1 MDLQLTTDSSTSS
14 TSSLNTFNSES
25 KGLNVEITPAVAE
38 LGTAGTSSTSLLE
51 PSPMV
56 RTYDPSRDI
65 NKLQDEAGF
74 FVGTGA
80 YLTEESLYRAIYDS
94 FDEPVFSADNN
105 FNALNAF
112 RTDKAAAS
120 LSPDFQEELLGAVSQ
135 EDYNHRWKRIKDK
148 QIAQRAMG
156 EAPVGSFTGGMID
169 ADLLLG
175 VGVTKGVRVLSLGTQ
190 LGRGS
195 AMLTGAAIGGATV
208 GGVSAAT
215 GYRSN
220 EQIMWDAVSGAAG
233 GLLDGF
239 SAVPKAS
246 TRMPLVGD
254 AVNTV
259 EVPRYVSP
267 TEAAIAAGNFN
278 RLKEY
283 SPTPRWVPKKSARSL
298 DVETTTG
305 TANTRLIQV
314 DRLQDA
320 AEYSRFVKS
329 GRVVLPDNAKVTYIP
344 EDDLVIAVKGAL
356 DTPEGQAELLRE
368 LGARA
373 SAARV
378 LGAETVFDMI
388 DHVGHL
394 AATGNTLAKD
404 ALAYARNAPANYQ
417 GITALGRYI
426 ELNAHNIDDTVITRA
441 LVGVRQWLR
450 KLGLNIDYSDADLV
464 TLIRKAMREAPEH
477 KYYPDKGIVYH
488 GSAVTGIDQLKMQYA
503 KSGEGNQMFGAGH
516 YVTTDEGLANTYRAK
531 IADFKGLDPEDGAL
545 YALRRN
551 FDDSEVLDFSTSKQA
566 PKAKAVMQKYNIP
579 SGTGQEQYQALSKL
593 LGSDKAASDALL
605 AGGVKANKF
614 GTAETRAG
622 RSTGMN
628 YVVFADDG
636 LTILKDMSTPF
647 KASTVDSMIRASK
660 NPSTTKIQANQSVL
674 FAEEPAQKSWS
685 IQSILPVKVV
695 DAIDKFNTGFKGYVS
710 SYDKLRNY
718 VGDEL
723 ANKLLANPVDDVA
736 ESAVAYGR
744 STLLEADRALVGLE
758 RAIRAEVPQWKS
770 LRPSTRA
777 AARAETQELGREA
790 RQWLNRAQQMEAN
803 GITPPPHPNPR
814 VQRIV
819 DAYVKGDFGNIMG
832 KAAQDAGVFGAD
844 ALTPSKYY
852 VPVRHAY
859 LKMQQ
864 FVESGK
870 GSWTDLHKMY
880 GQQIARIY
888 PRLVMPEAQGGLGL
902 SAEAIG
908 KKFVYTQKLRQADP
922 KAQAFRGT
930 TQDELAQVLRAE
942 GIEEGKIKGLLGT
955 LQPKAAEAGKQKHLR
970 HRMDWDY
977 DATFVGSKG
986 KVISISDFM
995 DDDLLGNLQT
1005 YARSMSGRIG
1015 LARMG
1020 FTHDLDLDAA
1030 LGEALDKLPAA
1041 ERPQAQAFFSNVRAQ
1056 LLGQPVGEQAPDWFR
1071 TATSYGASVQLG
1083 NSGAYAVADYAQLIH
1098 EFGITKV
1105 TKHFIGAM
1113 SNVVKPAAMTKAQAE
1128 TLQDIMSG
1136 QLIAEGRVR
1145 PYVTHLE
1152 DNWTGPAGS
1161 IHELAQYGGQYVRFL
1176 NGSEFVRRHQI
1187 NILAG
1192 IMDDLVTQ
1200 VGAGNAKAVKYFKSV
1215 GMSDADL
1222 VAMQQQVQKHGTL
1235 MDNWDTTVRARSMN
1249 AITSAGDNVV
1259 MTIRRGEQPAFVEH
1273 SAIGRVLFPYMRYV
1287 FGATQK
1293 ILRRNYQRGSATGI
1307 ALYMSAAVPLSTL
1320 SGMLSNIIQ
1329 GRDPKED
1336 LVARTIRAL
1345 PAMGLA
1351 SLVADGFIQGS
1362 VGGAAPAF
1370 AGPNNLFSIADKAKR
1385 GELTV
1390 EDVLKAVPGVN
1401 TFLPT
1406 RMLVNSVNEDD

>member
-1 MDLQLTTDSSTSS
+1 MDFELATDSSTSS
-14 TSSLNTFNSES
+14 TSSLESFNSAS
-25 KGLNVEITPAVAE
+25 KGLNVEIKPAVAE
-38 LGTAGTSSTSLLE
+38 LGTAGTSSTELLE
-51 PSPMV
+51 PSPLI
-56 RTYDPSRDI
+56 RTYDPSREI

-74 FVGTGA
+74 FAGTGA
-80 YLTEESLYRAIYDS
+80 YLTEESLYRAIYDG
-94 FDEPVFSADNN
+94 FDEPEFSADNK
-105 FNALNAF
+105 FNALAAF
-112 RTDKAAAS
+112 KVDKATSS

-135 EDYNHRWKRIKDK
+135 EDYNHRWSRIKDK

-156 EAPVGSFTGGMID
+156 EAPVGAFAGGAID
-169 ADLLLG
+169 ADLILG
-175 VGVTKGVRVLSLGTQ
+175 MGVSQGVRALRLSTQ
-190 LGRGS
+190 LSRGQ
-195 AMLTGAAIGGATV
+195 AMLTGAAIGGVTV
-208 GGVSAAT
+208 GGVSYAT
-215 GYRSN
+215 GHRSN
-220 EQIMWDAVSGAAG
+220 EQMMWDAVSGIAG

-239 SAVPKAS
+239 GAVPKAHA
-246 TRMPLVGD
+246 TIPQ
-254 AVNTV
+254 
-259 EVPRYVSP
+259 VPASASLHNVPSNSVLP
-267 TEAAIAAGNFN
+267 ANVVAAI
-278 RLKEY
+278 
-283 SPTPRWVPKKSARSL
+283 
-298 DVETTTG
+298 
-305 TANTRLIQV
+305 
-314 DRLQDA
+314 
-320 AEYSRFVKS
+320 
-329 GRVVLPDNAKVTYIP
+329 
-344 EDDLVIAVKGAL
+344 
-356 DTPEGQAELLRE
+356 
-368 LGARA
+368 
-373 SAARV
+373 
-378 LGAETVFDMI
+378 
-388 DHVGHL
+388 
-394 AATGNTLAKD
+394 
-404 ALAYARNAPANYQ
+404 
-417 GITALGRYI
+417 
-426 ELNAHNIDDTVITRA
+426 
-441 LVGVRQWLR
+441 
-450 KLGLNIDYSDADLV
+450 
-464 TLIRKAMREAPEH
+464 
-477 KYYPDKGIVYH
+477 
-488 GSAVTGIDQLKMQYA
+488 
-503 KSGEGNQMFGAGH
+503 
-516 YVTTDEGLANTYRAK
+516 
-531 IADFKGLDPEDGAL
+531 
-545 YALRRN
+545 
-551 FDDSEVLDFSTSKQA
+551 DS
-566 PKAKAVMQKYNIP
+566 
-579 SGTGQEQYQALSKL
+579 
-593 LGSDKAASDALL
+593 
-605 AGGVKANKF
+605 
-614 GTAETRAG
+614 
-622 RSTGMN
+622 
-628 YVVFADDG
+628 
-636 LTILKDMSTPF
+636 
-647 KASTVDSMIRASK
+647 
-660 NPSTTKIQANQSVL
+660 
-674 FAEEPAQKSWS
+674 
-685 IQSILPVKVV
+685 
-695 DAIDKFNTGFKGYVS
+695 FNTGFKGYIS
-710 SYDKLRNY
+710 SYDALRNY
-718 VGDEL
+718 VGEDL

-770 LRPSTRA
+770 LRPKTRA
-777 AARAETQELGREA
+777 LARAETQELGRQA
-790 RQWLNRAQQMEAN
+790 RQWLNRAQQMEVN
-803 GITPPPHPNPR
+803 GITPPPHQNPR

-819 DAYVKGDFGNIMG
+819 DAYTKGDFGSIMG
-832 KAAQDAGVFGAD
+832 KAAQDAGVYGAD

-864 FVESGK
+864 FVGSGK

-942 GIEEGKIKGLLGT
+942 GIEEGKIKGLLST
-955 LQPKAAEAGKQKHLR
+955 LQPKAEEAGKQKHLR

-977 DATFVGSKG
+977 NATFVGSKG
-986 KVISISDFM
+986 EVISINEFM

-1020 FTHDLDLDAA
+1020 FAHDLDLDTA

-1041 ERPQAQAFFSNVRAQ
+1041 ERPKAQEFLNNVRAQ

-1083 NSGAYAVADYAQLIH
+1083 NSGAYAIADYAQLMH

-1105 TKHFIGAM
+1105 AKHFIGAM
-1113 SNVVKPAAMTKAQAE
+1113 SNVVKPTAMTKAQAE
-1128 TLQDIMSG
+1128 TLQNIMSG

-1200 VGAGNAKAVKYFKSV
+1200 AGAGNAKAVKYFKSV

-1235 MDNWDTTVRARSMN
+1235 MDNWDATVRARSMN

-1259 MTIRRGEQPAFVEH
+1259 MTIRHGEQPAFVEH

-1293 ILRRNYQRGSATGI
+1293 ILRRNYNRGGVTGI
-1307 ALYMSAAVPLSTL
+1307 ALYMSTAVPLSTM

-1336 LVARTIRAL
+1336 LVVRTIRAL

-1351 SLVADGFIQGS
+1351 SLLADGFIQGS

-1370 AGPNNLFSIADKAKR
+1370 AGPNNLFSIAEKAKR

-1401 TFLPT
+1401 TFMPT
-1406 RMLVNSVNEDD
+1406 RMLVNSLNGDD

>member
-1 MDLQLTTDSSTSS
+1 MDLQLTTGSSTSS
-14 TSSLNTFNSES
+14 TSSLDTFNSAS
-25 KGLNVEITPAVAE
+25 KGLNVEINPAVAE
-38 LGTAGTSSTSLLE
+38 LGTAGTSSTGLLE

-56 RTYDPSRDI
+56 RAYDPSRDI

-74 FVGTGA
+74 FAGTGA
-80 YLTEESLYRAIYDS
+80 YLAEESLYRAIYDS
-94 FDEPVFSADNN
+94 FDEPEFSADNN

-112 RTDKAAAS
+112 RADKAAAS

-156 EAPVGSFTGGMID
+156 EAPTGAFVGGAID
-169 ADLLLG
+169 ADLVLG
-175 VGVTKGVRVLSLGTQ
+175 MGVSKGVRVLSLSTQ
-190 LGRGS
+190 LGRGQ
-195 AMLTGAAIGGATV
+195 AMLAGAAMGGATV

-239 SAVPKAS
+239 GAVPKAAKRLPELPVPGSTTQELISTAGKRHVVSAEEQVLILNKQLSTIQQDLDYFTQEVKNAKAADDAATLEWTQEHLKMLQDEYDNLAS
-246 TRMPLVGD
+246 TRGNIKPIDTVVGAVPDEFKD
-254 AVNTV
+254 ATAAYFTKTKGWVGLYLDEDTSTIVAKNLEGDTV
-259 EVPRYVSP
+259 SELSRELNFAANQMTDLSWRHQGIQSAMHSIMYGLDSTWNAVSKSEQTLTKQGAALFDYLKSDAYQEFLKTEPVVWAKDFDKVPTDTVHTSSKP
-267 TEAAIAAGNFN
+267 T
-278 RLKEY
+278 
-283 SPTPRWVPKKSARSL
+283 
-298 DVETTTG
+298 
-305 TANTRLIQV
+305 
-314 DRLQDA
+314 
-320 AEYSRFVKS
+320 
-329 GRVVLPDNAKVTYIP
+329 
-344 EDDLVIAVKGAL
+344 L
-356 DTPEGQAELLRE
+356 DTADTAIKPKSR
-368 LGARA
+368 
-373 SAARV
+373 
-378 LGAETVFDMI
+378 
-388 DHVGHL
+388 L
-394 AATGNTLAKD
+394 A
-404 ALAYARNAPANYQ
+404 
-417 GITALGRYI
+417 
-426 ELNAHNIDDTVITRA
+426 
-441 LVGVRQWLR
+441 
-450 KLGLNIDYSDADLV
+450 
-464 TLIRKAMREAPEH
+464 
-477 KYYPDKGIVYH
+477 
-488 GSAVTGIDQLKMQYA
+488 
-503 KSGEGNQMFGAGH
+503 
-516 YVTTDEGLANTYRAK
+516 
-531 IADFKGLDPEDGAL
+531 
-545 YALRRN
+545 
-551 FDDSEVLDFSTSKQA
+551 
-566 PKAKAVMQKYNIP
+566 
-579 SGTGQEQYQALSKL
+579 
-593 LGSDKAASDALL
+593 
-605 AGGVKANKF
+605 
-614 GTAETRAG
+614 
-622 RSTGMN
+622 
-628 YVVFADDG
+628 
-636 LTILKDMSTPF
+636 
-647 KASTVDSMIRASK
+647 
-660 NPSTTKIQANQSVL
+660 
-674 FAEEPAQKSWS
+674 
-685 IQSILPVKVV
+685 SILPAKVV
-695 DAIDKFNTGFKGYVS
+695 DAIDKFNTGFKGYVA

-723 ANKLLANPVDDVA
+723 ANKLLANPVDDVS

-758 RAIRAEVPQWKS
+758 RAIRAEVPQWRS

-803 GITPPPHPNPR
+803 GITPTPHPNPR

-832 KAAQDAGVFGAD
+832 KAAQNAGVFGAD
-844 ALTPSKYY
+844 VLTPSKYY

-864 FVESGK
+864 FVESSK

-888 PRLVMPEAQGGLGL
+888 PRLVMPEAQGGFGL

-942 GIEEGKIKGLLGT
+942 GIEEGKIRGLLST
-955 LQPKAAEAGKQKHLR
+955 LQPKAAEAGKQKNLR

-977 DATFVGSKG
+977 SATFVGSKG
-986 KVISISDFM
+986 KVISINDFM

-1020 FTHDLDLDAA
+1020 FTHDLDLDKA

-1041 ERPQAQAFFSNVRAQ
+1041 ERPQAQAFFNNVRAQ

-1083 NSGAYAVADYAQLIH
+1083 NSGAYAIADYAQLVH

-1105 TKHFIGAM
+1105 AKHFIGAM
-1113 SNVVKPAAMTKAQAE
+1113 SNVVKPGNMTKAQAE
-1128 TLQDIMSG
+1128 TLRDVISG

-1200 VGAGNAKAVKYFKSV
+1200 AGAGNAKAVKYFKSV

-1222 VAMQQQVQKHGTL
+1222 LAMQQQVQKHGTL

-1259 MTIRRGEQPAFVEH
+1259 MTIRHGEQPAFVEH

-1307 ALYMSAAVPLSTL
+1307 ALYMSAAVPLSTM

-1336 LVARTIRAL
+1336 LVVRTIRAL

-1351 SLVADGFIQGS
+1351 SLLADGFIQGS

-1390 EDVLKAVPGVN
+1390 EDVLKAVPGAN

-1406 RMLVNSVNEDD
+1406 RMLVNSINEDD

>member
-1 MDLQLTTDSSTSS
+1 MSDMVEAGNIDLHSRPRVKNADGSISTVRSMSVNFDGLEVLIPTVSDDGRILSDDAAIKLYMQSGKHLGKFKTVEAATSYAQQLHKEQEQEYVAPLESDAPTG
-14 TSSLNTFNSES
+14 FNSES

-74 FVGTGA
+74 FTGMGA
-80 YLTEESLYRAIYDS
+80 YLTEESLYRAIYDG
-94 FDEPVFSADNN
+94 FDEPAFSADNN
-105 FNALNAF
+105 FNALNTF
-112 RTDKAAAS
+112 RSDKATAS

-156 EAPVGSFTGGMID
+156 EAPVGTYMGAMID
-169 ADLLLG
+169 AHILLG
-175 VGVTKGVRVLSLGTQ
+175 MGVTQGVRTLSLGTQ
-190 LGRGS
+190 LGRGQ
-195 AMLTGAAIGGATV
+195 AMLTGAAIGGVTV

-239 SAVPKAS
+239 RAVPRANAA
-246 TRMPLVGD
+246 MP
-254 AVNTV
+254 TV
-259 EVPRYVSP
+259 P
-267 TEAAIAAGNFN
+267 
-278 RLKEY
+278 
-283 SPTPRWVPKKSARSL
+283 
-298 DVETTTG
+298 
-305 TANTRLIQV
+305 Q
-314 DRLQDA
+314 
-320 AEYSRFVKS
+320 
-329 GRVVLPDNAKVTYIP
+329 
-344 EDDLVIAVKGAL
+344 
-356 DTPEGQAELLRE
+356 
-368 LGARA
+368 
-373 SAARV
+373 
-378 LGAETVFDMI
+378 
-388 DHVGHL
+388 
-394 AATGNTLAKD
+394 ATGAVPNGSTLHT
-404 ALAYARNAPANYQ
+404 N
-417 GITALGRYI
+417 
-426 ELNAHNIDDTVITRA
+426 
-441 LVGVRQWLR
+441 
-450 KLGLNIDYSDADLV
+450 
-464 TLIRKAMREAPEH
+464 
-477 KYYPDKGIVYH
+477 
-488 GSAVTGIDQLKMQYA
+488 
-503 KSGEGNQMFGAGH
+503 
-516 YVTTDEGLANTYRAK
+516 
-531 IADFKGLDPEDGAL
+531 
-545 YALRRN
+545 
-551 FDDSEVLDFSTSKQA
+551 
-566 PKAKAVMQKYNIP
+566 
-579 SGTGQEQYQALSKL
+579 
-593 LGSDKAASDALL
+593 
-605 AGGVKANKF
+605 
-614 GTAETRAG
+614 
-622 RSTGMN
+622 
-628 YVVFADDG
+628 VV
-636 LTILKDMSTPF
+636 S
-647 KASTVDSMIRASK
+647 
-660 NPSTTKIQANQSVL
+660 
-674 FAEEPAQKSWS
+674 
-685 IQSILPVKVV
+685 
-695 DAIDKFNTGFKGYVS
+695 AIDKFNTGFKGYVS

-718 VGDEL
+718 VGDVL
-723 ANKLLANPVDDVA
+723 ANKLLANPVDDVS

-864 FVESGK
+864 FVESGN

-888 PRLVMPEAQGGLGL
+888 PRLVLPEAQGGLGL

-942 GIEEGKIKGLLGT
+942 GIEEGKIKGLLST
-955 LQPKAAEAGKQKHLR
+955 LQPKAEEAGKQKHLR

-977 DATFVGSKG
+977 NATFVGSKG
-986 KVISISDFM
+986 EVISINDFM

-1020 FTHDLDLDAA
+1020 FAHDLDLDAA

-1041 ERPQAQAFFSNVRAQ
+1041 ERPKAQEFFNNVRAQ

-1105 TKHFIGAM
+1105 AKHFIGAM
-1113 SNVVKPAAMTKAQAE
+1113 SNVVKPTAMTKAQAE

-1200 VGAGNAKAVKYFKSV
+1200 AGAGNAKAVKYFKSV

-1259 MTIRRGEQPAFVEH
+1259 MTIRHGEQPAFVEH

-1293 ILRRNYQRGSATGI
+1293 ILRRNYNRGSATGI
-1307 ALYMSAAVPLSTL
+1307 ALYMSAAVPLSTM

-1336 LVARTIRAL
+1336 LVVRTIRAL

-1351 SLVADGFIQGS
+1351 SLLADGFIQGS

-1390 EDVLKAVPGVN
+1390 EDVLKSVPGVN

-1406 RMLVNSVNEDD
+1406 RMLFNSLNEDD

>member
-14 TSSLNTFNSES
+14 TSSLNMFNSES

-74 FVGTGA
+74 FAGTGA
-80 YLTEESLYRAIYDS
+80 YLADESLYRAIYDS
-94 FDEPVFSADNN
+94 FDEPEFSADNN
-105 FNALNAF
+105 FDALNAF
-112 RTDKAAAS
+112 RADKAAAS

-156 EAPVGSFTGGMID
+156 EAPAGAFTGGMID
-169 ADLLLG
+169 ADLLIG
-175 VGVTKGVRVLSLGTQ
+175 VGVTKGVRTLSLSTQ

-195 AMLTGAAIGGATV
+195 AMLTGAAIGGTTV
-208 GGVSAAT
+208 GSISAAT

-239 SAVPKAS
+239 RAVPRANAAMPTVPKATGAVPNGS
-246 TRMPLVGD
+246 TLHT
-254 AVNTV
+254 N
-259 EVPRYVSP
+259 
-267 TEAAIAAGNFN
+267 
-278 RLKEY
+278 
-283 SPTPRWVPKKSARSL
+283 
-298 DVETTTG
+298 
-305 TANTRLIQV
+305 
-314 DRLQDA
+314 
-320 AEYSRFVKS
+320 
-329 GRVVLPDNAKVTYIP
+329 VVA
-344 EDDLVIAVKGAL
+344 
-356 DTPEGQAELLRE
+356 
-368 LGARA
+368 
-373 SAARV
+373 
-378 LGAETVFDMI
+378 
-388 DHVGHL
+388 
-394 AATGNTLAKD
+394 
-404 ALAYARNAPANYQ
+404 
-417 GITALGRYI
+417 
-426 ELNAHNIDDTVITRA
+426 
-441 LVGVRQWLR
+441 
-450 KLGLNIDYSDADLV
+450 
-464 TLIRKAMREAPEH
+464 
-477 KYYPDKGIVYH
+477 
-488 GSAVTGIDQLKMQYA
+488 
-503 KSGEGNQMFGAGH
+503 
-516 YVTTDEGLANTYRAK
+516 
-531 IADFKGLDPEDGAL
+531 
-545 YALRRN
+545 
-551 FDDSEVLDFSTSKQA
+551 
-566 PKAKAVMQKYNIP
+566 
-579 SGTGQEQYQALSKL
+579 
-593 LGSDKAASDALL
+593 
-605 AGGVKANKF
+605 
-614 GTAETRAG
+614 
-622 RSTGMN
+622 
-628 YVVFADDG
+628 
-636 LTILKDMSTPF
+636 
-647 KASTVDSMIRASK
+647 
-660 NPSTTKIQANQSVL
+660 
-674 FAEEPAQKSWS
+674 
-685 IQSILPVKVV
+685 
-695 DAIDKFNTGFKGYVS
+695 AIDKFNTGFKGYVS

-888 PRLVMPEAQGGLGL
+888 PRLVLPEAQGGLGL

-942 GIEEGKIKGLLGT
+942 GIEEGKIKGLLST
-955 LQPKAAEAGKQKHLR
+955 LQPKAEEAGKQKHLR

-977 DATFVGSKG
+977 SATFVGSKG
-986 KVISISDFM
+986 EVISINDFM

-1020 FTHDLDLDAA
+1020 FAQDLDLDAA
-1030 LGEALDKLPAA
+1030 LGEALDKMPAA
-1041 ERPQAQAFFSNVRAQ
+1041 ERPQAQEFFNNVRAQ

-1083 NSGAYAVADYAQLIH
+1083 NSGAYAIADYAQLMH

-1105 TKHFIGAM
+1105 AKHFIGAM
-1113 SNVVKPAAMTKAQAE
+1113 SNVVKPTAMTKAQAE

-1200 VGAGNAKAVKYFKSV
+1200 AGAGNAKAVKYFKSV
-1215 GMSDADL
+1215 GMSDTDL
-1222 VAMQQQVQKHGTL
+1222 LAMQQQVQKHGTL
-1235 MDNWDTTVRARSMN
+1235 MDNWDATVRARSMN

-1259 MTIRRGEQPAFVEH
+1259 MTIRHGEQPAFVEH

-1336 LVARTIRAL
+1336 LVVRTIRAL

-1351 SLVADGFIQGS
+1351 SLLADGFIQGS

-1370 AGPNNLFSIADKAKR
+1370 AGPNNLFSIAEKAKR

-1406 RMLVNSVNEDD
+1406 RMLVNSLNEDN

>member
-1 MDLQLTTDSSTSS
+1 MDFELATDSSTSS
-14 TSSLNTFNSES
+14 TSSLESFNSAS
-25 KGLNVEITPAVAE
+25 KGLNVEIKPAVAE
-38 LGTAGTSSTSLLE
+38 LGTAGTSSTELLE
-51 PSPMV
+51 PSPLI

-74 FVGTGA
+74 FTGAGA
-80 YLTEESLYRAIYDS
+80 YLTEESLYRAIYDG
-94 FDEPVFSADNN
+94 FDEPEFSADNN
-105 FNALNAF
+105 FDALAAF
-112 RTDKAAAS
+112 KVDKAASS

-156 EAPVGSFTGGMID
+156 EAPVGAFTGGAID
-169 ADLLLG
+169 ADLVLGMG
-175 VGVTKGVRVLSLGTQ
+175 VGKGVRALRLSTQ
-190 LGRGS
+190 LGRGQ

-239 SAVPKAS
+239 GAVPRA
-246 TRMPLVGD
+246 
-254 AVNTV
+254 N
-259 EVPRYVSP
+259 
-267 TEAAIAAGNFN
+267 AAIP
-278 RLKEY
+278 K
-283 SPTPRWVPKKSARSL
+283 VPL
-298 DVETTTG
+298 
-305 TANTRLIQV
+305 
-314 DRLQDA
+314 
-320 AEYSRFVKS
+320 
-329 GRVVLPDNAKVTYIP
+329 
-344 EDDLVIAVKGAL
+344 
-356 DTPEGQAELLRE
+356 
-368 LGARA
+368 
-373 SAARV
+373 
-378 LGAETVFDMI
+378 
-388 DHVGHL
+388 
-394 AATGNTLAKD
+394 ATGAVPAGSTLH
-404 ALAYARNAPANYQ
+404 AN
-417 GITALGRYI
+417 
-426 ELNAHNIDDTVITRA
+426 V
-441 LVGVRQWLR
+441 
-450 KLGLNIDYSDADLV
+450 
-464 TLIRKAMREAPEH
+464 
-477 KYYPDKGIVYH
+477 
-488 GSAVTGIDQLKMQYA
+488 
-503 KSGEGNQMFGAGH
+503 
-516 YVTTDEGLANTYRAK
+516 
-531 IADFKGLDPEDGAL
+531 
-545 YALRRN
+545 
-551 FDDSEVLDFSTSKQA
+551 
-566 PKAKAVMQKYNIP
+566 
-579 SGTGQEQYQALSKL
+579 
-593 LGSDKAASDALL
+593 AA
-605 AGGVKANKF
+605 
-614 GTAETRAG
+614 
-622 RSTGMN
+622 
-628 YVVFADDG
+628 
-636 LTILKDMSTPF
+636 
-647 KASTVDSMIRASK
+647 
-660 NPSTTKIQANQSVL
+660 
-674 FAEEPAQKSWS
+674 
-685 IQSILPVKVV
+685 
-695 DAIDKFNTGFKGYVS
+695 AIDKFNTGFKGYVS
-710 SYDKLRNY
+710 SYDALRNY
-718 VGDEL
+718 VGDDL
-723 ANKLLANPVDDVA
+723 ANKLLANPVDDVS

-770 LRPSTRA
+770 LRPKTRA
-777 AARAETQELGREA
+777 LARAETQELGKQA
-790 RQWLNRAQQMEAN
+790 RQWLNRAQQLETN
-803 GITPPPHPNPR
+803 GIVPTPHPDPR

-819 DAYVKGDFGNIMG
+819 NAYTKGDFGNIMG
-832 KAAQDAGVFGAD
+832 KAAQDAGVYGAD
-844 ALTPSKYY
+844 VLTPSKYY

-942 GIEEGKIKGLLGT
+942 GIEEGKIKGLLST
-955 LQPKAAEAGKQKHLR
+955 LQPKAEEAGKQKHLR

-977 DATFVGSKG
+977 NATFVGSKG
-986 KVISISDFM
+986 EVISINDFM

-1020 FTHDLDLDAA
+1020 FAQDLDLDAA

-1041 ERPQAQAFFSNVRAQ
+1041 ERPQAQEFFNNVRAQ

-1105 TKHFIGAM
+1105 AKHFIGAM
-1113 SNVVKPAAMTKAQAE
+1113 SNVVRPTAMTKAQAE
-1128 TLQDIMSG
+1128 TLQDIISG

-1259 MTIRRGEQPAFVEH
+1259 MTVRHGEQPAFVEH

-1293 ILRRNYQRGSATGI
+1293 ILRRNYNRGSATGI
-1307 ALYMSAAVPLSTL
+1307 ALYMSAAVPLSTM

-1336 LVARTIRAL
+1336 LVVRTIRAL

-1351 SLVADGFIQGS
+1351 SLLADGFIQGS

-1406 RMLVNSVNEDD
+1406 RMLVNSLNEDD

>member
-38 LGTAGTSSTSLLE
+38 LGTAGASSTSLLE

-74 FVGTGA
+74 FAGTGA

-105 FNALNAF
+105 FNALNTF
-112 RTDKAAAS
+112 RADKAAAS

-156 EAPVGSFTGGMID
+156 EAPAGAFTGGMID

-175 VGVTKGVRVLSLGTQ
+175 VGVTKGVRTLSLSTQ

-195 AMLTGAAIGGATV
+195 AMLTGAAVGGATV

-239 SAVPKAS
+239 GAVPKA
-246 TRMPLVGD
+246 
-254 AVNTV
+254 N
-259 EVPRYVSP
+259 
-267 TEAAIAAGNFN
+267 AAIP
-278 RLKEY
+278 K
-283 SPTPRWVPKKSARSL
+283 VP
-298 DVETTTG
+298 
-305 TANTRLIQV
+305 
-314 DRLQDA
+314 
-320 AEYSRFVKS
+320 
-329 GRVVLPDNAKVTYIP
+329 
-344 EDDLVIAVKGAL
+344 
-356 DTPEGQAELLRE
+356 
-368 LGARA
+368 
-373 SAARV
+373 
-378 LGAETVFDMI
+378 
-388 DHVGHL
+388 
-394 AATGNTLAKD
+394 
-404 ALAYARNAPANYQ
+404 
-417 GITALGRYI
+417 
-426 ELNAHNIDDTVITRA
+426 
-441 LVGVRQWLR
+441 
-450 KLGLNIDYSDADLV
+450 
-464 TLIRKAMREAPEH
+464 
-477 KYYPDKGIVYH
+477 
-488 GSAVTGIDQLKMQYA
+488 
-503 KSGEGNQMFGAGH
+503 
-516 YVTTDEGLANTYRAK
+516 
-531 IADFKGLDPEDGAL
+531 
-545 YALRRN
+545 
-551 FDDSEVLDFSTSKQA
+551 
-566 PKAKAVMQKYNIP
+566 
-579 SGTGQEQYQALSKL
+579 
-593 LGSDKAASDALL
+593 
-605 AGGVKANKF
+605 
-614 GTAETRAG
+614 
-622 RSTGMN
+622 
-628 YVVFADDG
+628 
-636 LTILKDMSTPF
+636 
-647 KASTVDSMIRASK
+647 STVGAV
-660 NPSTTKIQANQSVL
+660 PTGSTLHAN
-674 FAEEPAQKSWS
+674 
-685 IQSILPVKVV
+685 VV
-695 DAIDKFNTGFKGYVS
+695 SAINKFNTGFKGYVS

-723 ANKLLANPVDDVA
+723 ANKLLANPVDDVS

-790 RQWLNRAQQMEAN
+790 RQWLNRAQQMEVN

-819 DAYVKGDFGNIMG
+819 DAYVKGDFGSIMG

-955 LQPKAAEAGKQKHLR
+955 LQPKADEAGKQKHLR

-977 DATFVGSKG
+977 SATFVGSKG
-986 KVISISDFM
+986 EVISINDFM

-1020 FTHDLDLDAA
+1020 FAQDLDLDAA
-1030 LGEALDKLPAA
+1030 LGEALDKMPAA
-1041 ERPQAQAFFSNVRAQ
+1041 ERPQAQEFFNNVRAQ

-1083 NSGAYAVADYAQLIH
+1083 NSGAYAIADYAQLVH
-1098 EFGITKV
+1098 EFGITKLA
-1105 TKHFIGAM
+1105 KHFIGAM
-1113 SNVVKPAAMTKAQAE
+1113 SNVVRPTAMTKAQAE
-1128 TLQDIMSG
+1128 TLQDIISG

-1200 VGAGNAKAVKYFKSV
+1200 AGAGNAKAVKYFKSV

-1235 MDNWDTTVRARSMN
+1235 MDNWDATVRARSMN

-1259 MTIRRGEQPAFVEH
+1259 MTIRHGEQPAFVEH

-1293 ILRRNYQRGSATGI
+1293 ILRRNYNRGGAVGI
-1307 ALYMSAAVPLSTL
+1307 ALYMSAAIPLSTL
-1320 SGMLSNIIQ
+1320 SGMVSNIIQ

-1336 LVARTIRAL
+1336 LVVRTIRAL

-1351 SLVADGFIQGS
+1351 SLLADGFIQGS

-1370 AGPNNLFSIADKAKR
+1370 AAPNNLFSIADKAKR

-1406 RMLVNSVNEDD
+1406 RMLVNSVNEDN